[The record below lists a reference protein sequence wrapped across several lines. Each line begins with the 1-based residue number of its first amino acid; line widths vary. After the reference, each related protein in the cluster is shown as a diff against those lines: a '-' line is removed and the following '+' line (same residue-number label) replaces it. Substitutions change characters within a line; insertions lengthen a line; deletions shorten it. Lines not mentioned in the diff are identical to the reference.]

1 VPTAADT
8 GTTSDGTLAQGAV
21 PPAAPAPARPAATQ
35 PVAADPAPAP
45 VENGRGVGAVEIGGI
60 LAALGIAGIGIVA
73 MRRRRR
79 DPVSEDAEYETEP
92 MAPRAASEP
101 VPAPAPVMEAALP
114 VAQEAPAYVAPVAA
128 EAPRVVAAPA
138 TPRPAFAGETSTTI
152 LAAAPLPETA
162 EERQELLD
170 RMVAAEPDEGN
181 PFTSRK
187 GRMRRARIQL
197 QHHEHLAEQAPSAP
211 PTRTDTRFDFRT
223 YRPST
228 PSGDGQTDGA
238 PAPRKPDFVDA

>member
-1 VPTAADT
+1 
-8 GTTSDGTLAQGAV
+8 
-21 PPAAPAPARPAATQ
+21 
-35 PVAADPAPAP
+35 
-45 VENGRGVGAVEIGGI
+45 VGAVEIGGI
-60 LAALGIAGIGIVA
+60 LAALGIAGIGIAA

-79 DPVSEDAEYETEP
+79 DPVYEDAEYETEP
-92 MAPRAASEP
+92 LAPAAVAEP

-114 VAQEAPAYVAPVAA
+114 VAEEVPTYVAPVAA
-128 EAPRVVAAPA
+128 EAPP
-138 TPRPAFAGETSTTI
+138 TPRPAFAGETSTAI
-152 LAAAPLPETA
+152 LKAAPLPETA

-211 PTRTDTRFDFRT
+211 QRRTDTRFDFRT

-228 PSGDGQTDGA
+228 PSSDGQTDGA

>member
-1 VPTAADT
+1 
-8 GTTSDGTLAQGAV
+8 
-21 PPAAPAPARPAATQ
+21 
-35 PVAADPAPAP
+35 
-45 VENGRGVGAVEIGGI
+45 VGAVEIGGI
-60 LAALGIAGIGIVA
+60 LAALGIAGIGIAA

-79 DPVSEDAEYETEP
+79 DPVYEDAEYETEP
-92 MAPRAASEP
+92 LAPAAVAE
-101 VPAPAPVMEAALP
+101 PAPLP
-114 VAQEAPAYVAPVAA
+114 VAEEVPAYVAPV
-128 EAPRVVAAPA
+128 EAPRFVAAPA
-138 TPRPAFAGETSTTI
+138 TPRPAFAGETSTAI

-197 QHHEHLAEQAPSAP
+197 QHHEHLVGQAPSAP
-211 PTRTDTRFDFRT
+211 QARTDTRFDFRT

-228 PSGDGQTDGA
+228 PSSDGSSDGQADGA